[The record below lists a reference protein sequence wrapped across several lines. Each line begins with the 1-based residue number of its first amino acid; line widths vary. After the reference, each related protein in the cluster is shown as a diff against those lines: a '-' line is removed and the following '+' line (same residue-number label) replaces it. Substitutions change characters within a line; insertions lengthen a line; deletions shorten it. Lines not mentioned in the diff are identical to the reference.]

1 MPPEKHFL
9 DEQGMTDLARKS
21 IEVLRQE
28 GASPTEL
35 RRLETLLKEGS
46 VGEAFI
52 MSSLLRTILA
62 EISPDASQKKLL
74 LVYRGLEDIC
84 QSLVELSRNLFGIDA
99 WQHFRDS
106 GHESFESYCV
116 EILGIPASKIHPL
129 RMLKD
134 QPLPRPKKAGPV
146 ELFNWLFD
154 AVEILAGSKSN
165 SDQQQ

>member
-1 MPPEKHFL
+1 MSSEKHFL
-9 DEQGMTDLARKS
+9 DERGMADLARKS

-35 RRLETLLKEGS
+35 RRLETLLKEGN

-52 MSSLLRTILA
+52 MTSLLRTILG
-62 EISPDASQKKLL
+62 EISPEASQKKLL

-84 QSLVELSRNLFGIDA
+84 QSLADLSRNLFDIEL

-116 EILGIPASKIHPL
+116 ELLGIPASKIQGL
-129 RMLKD
+129 KLIKD
-134 QPLPRPKKAGPV
+134 QRVPRPKKAGPA
-146 ELFNWLFD
+146 ELFAWFFN
-154 AVEILAGSKSN
+154 AIEILVASETER
-165 SDQQQ
+165 DR

>member
-1 MPPEKHFL
+1 MSSEKHFL

-21 IEVLRQE
+21 IEVLRQQ

-62 EISPDASQKKLL
+62 EISPEASQKKLL

-84 QSLVELSRNLFGIDA
+84 QSLVDLSRNLVRHRCVA
-99 WQHFRDS
+99 ALSRRRLRD
-106 GHESFESYCV
+106 F
-116 EILGIPASKIHPL
+116 
-129 RMLKD
+129 
-134 QPLPRPKKAGPV
+134 
-146 ELFNWLFD
+146 
-154 AVEILAGSKSN
+154 
-165 SDQQQ
+165 

>member
-1 MPPEKHFL
+1 MSSEKHFL

-21 IEVLRQE
+21 IEVLRQQ

-62 EISPDASQKKLL
+62 EISPEASQKKLL

-84 QSLVELSRNLFGIDA
+84 QSLVELSRNLFDIDV
-99 WQHFRDS
+99 WQHYRDAGYDS
-106 GHESFESYCV
+106 FDAYCTES
-116 EILGIPASKIHPL
+116 LGIPADNIRGL
-129 RMLKD
+129 ILIKD
-134 QPLPRPKKAGPV
+134 QSVPRSKKAGTAQ
-146 ELFNWLFD
+146 LFRWLFRATGLFVQD
-154 AVEILAGSKSN
+154 RSS
-165 SDQQQ
+165 